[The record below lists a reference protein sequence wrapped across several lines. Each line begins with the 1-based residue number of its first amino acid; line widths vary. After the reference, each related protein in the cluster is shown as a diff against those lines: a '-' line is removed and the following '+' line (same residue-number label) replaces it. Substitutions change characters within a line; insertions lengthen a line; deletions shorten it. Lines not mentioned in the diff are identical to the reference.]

1 MSEND
6 SSHLSAASTR
16 RNIACIGE
24 CMVELRASGE
34 SKSGESQYDSA
45 FAGDTLNTAIYLA
58 RSKLHQVQ
66 YVTVVGN
73 DTLSQRMVE
82 AWQKEG
88 VDTSLVGRHESRL
101 PGLYMIENDSTGERT
116 FQYWRS
122 MSAARTLFLPE
133 SQLNPQMLTQADAIY
148 TSGITL
154 AIMHPDAREALI
166 EFLTTF
172 RNNGGVVAFDSNYRP
187 ALWEDINTAR
197 QTIDRMWSVATH
209 GFPSLDD
216 EQALYGDTTEEAV
229 VARLSACEMTE
240 MLLKRGSLGPRLFS
254 ACEELQ
260 PATLGTA
267 DRVVDTTGAG
277 DSFNAGYL
285 AHRLSGTSMAEA
297 ASLAHR
303 LALQVIAHP
312 GAILPP

>member
-1 MSEND
+1 MSEKEL
-6 SSHLSAASTR
+6 SRLSAPGAR

-58 RSKLHQVQ
+58 RSNLHQVQ

-73 DTLSQRMVE
+73 DMLSQRMVK
-82 AWQKEG
+82 AWQQEG
-88 VDTSLVGRHESRL
+88 IDTSLVGRHQSRI
-101 PGLYMIENDSTGERT
+101 PGLYMIENDITGERT

-133 SQLNPQMLTQADAIY
+133 SQLNPQMLSQADAIY
-148 TSGITL
+148 TSGISL
-154 AIMHPDAREALI
+154 AIMHPDARKALI
-166 EFLTTF
+166 EFLAAF
-172 RNNGGVVAFDSNYRP
+172 RDNGGVVAFDSNYRP

-197 QTIDRMWSVATH
+197 QTIDCLWSVATH

-216 EQALYGDTTEEAV
+216 EQALYGDAGEEAV
-229 VARLSACEMTE
+229 VARLSGYDMTE
-240 MLLKRGSLGPRLFS
+240 MLLKRGELGPRLFS
-254 ACEELQ
+254 AGEERL
-260 PATLGTA
+260 PAALGTA
-267 DRVVDTTGAG
+267 DQVIDTTGAG

-285 AHRLSGTSMAEA
+285 AHRLYGAVMVEA
-297 ASLAHR
+297 VSLAHR

-312 GAILPP
+312 GAVLPR